1 MKSSRSRSAAALRT
15 LAATSLAACVAL
27 LALAGAGNAALASNG
42 HSAHPASHRYTA
54 VVASRSVPRTL
65 AVAARVSRS
74 ADRNLVLR
82 AKALRKCLAAH
93 PTKPAACDAA
103 RGALQYAGNELKRA
117 QSRLARVARG
127 DSGAS
132 ASFYHHFGSYGWLQA
147 PTLSVTGEKLSW
159 TQVSGIDSYVLV
171 RKVPGQPAEYS
182 TVKGTSTTPPPVPGV
197 AVKYSV
203 RTAINGSSWSSEQT
217 ITYPDPHEVAPTE
230 EATSEPVLKEPVGKE
245 PVDTQAAPKVTVS
258 GLTLAWAP
266 VGEVT
271 TYVLAIKVPGKAEQ
285 FTEVS
290 GTSVK
295 PSAVPGV
302 TVGYSVRTAV
312 DGSAWSPEVKISY
325 RAKSTPTPPVSPPP
339 ASETEKETTQPGSP
353 LTSPMWVGVDAGQWP
368 ASFASD
374 IAGAVSYV
382 RLNTPS
388 SIAGWTAAGV
398 KVIDCMSGPVTS
410 GGVAA
415 VNATEWAA
423 NAVATVKANPAIA
436 AIEVLNEPGNQ
447 WMGWGSSAGD
457 AANAAAYDHLLKVVH
472 EAFVANFG
480 SSYPPILASYD
491 GGEGP
496 TTWGQEMWA
505 AEPNV
510 GNYINGI
517 TMHSYGGTSNRTHS
531 ALGDREQIE
540 VAHSQHP
547 SIPIYVTEVGW
558 PTAVGQPA
566 TGDSLQWTEAEQAQN
581 ITNFITWA
589 KGTGYIADVTIFNYR
604 DYGTNDF
611 YGIETASGA
620 HKLSYAALAAFK

>member
-1 MKSSRSRSAAALRT
+1 MKPSRSRSAAALRT
-15 LAATSLAACVAL
+15 LAAIALAAYVAL
-27 LALAGAGNAALASNG
+27 VAFAGAGSSALASTG
-42 HSAHPASHRYTA
+42 HSAQPASHRYVA
-54 VVASRSVPRTL
+54 VASRIVPRPL

-74 ADRNLVLR
+74 ADRELVAR

-93 PTKPAACDAA
+93 PKKSSACNSA
-103 RGALQYAGNELKRA
+103 RGALQYAGSELKRA
-117 QSRLARVARG
+117 ERKLAKVAG
-127 DSGAS
+127 GHASVTDS
-132 ASFYHHFGSYGWLQA
+132 YQRFGSYDTLQA
-147 PTLSVTGEKLSW
+147 PKLSVSGEKLSW
-159 TQVSGIDSYVLV
+159 TQVAGIDSYVFV
-171 RKVPGQPAEYS
+171 RKVPGQPDEYS
-182 TVKGTSTTPPPVPGV
+182 TIRGTSTTPPPVPGV
-197 AVKYSV
+197 TVKYSV
-203 RTAINGSSWSSEQT
+203 RTAVNGSSWAGEQA
-217 ITYPDPHEVAPTE
+217 ISYPDPREVAPTE
-230 EATSEPVLKEPVGKE
+230 EAPSKPVLTEPIGKE

-258 GLTLAWAP
+258 GLTLSWAP
-266 VGEVT
+266 VGEVQ
-271 TYVLAIKVPGKAEQ
+271 TYVLAIKVPGREEQ

-290 GTSVK
+290 GTSVT
-295 PSAVPGV
+295 PSAVSGV

-312 DGSAWSPEVKISY
+312 DGSAWSPEVTISY
-325 RAKSTPTPPVSPPP
+325 AAKSTPTPPAPPTP
-339 ASETEKETTQPGSP
+339 PSEKEKEATPPGSI

-374 IAGAVSYV
+374 IAGAASYV

-398 KVIDCMSGPVTS
+398 KVIDCMSGPVTT

-436 AIEVLNEPGNQ
+436 AIEVLNEPGNV
-447 WMGWGSSAGD
+447 WMGWGSNAGD
-457 AANAAAYDHLLKVVH
+457 SANAAAYDHLLKVVH

-480 SSYPPILASYD
+480 SNYPPILASYD

-540 VAHSQHP
+540 VAHAQHP
-547 SIPIYVTEVGW
+547 DIPIYVTEVGW
-558 PTAVGQPA
+558 PTAVGQPS
-566 TGDSLQWTEAEQAQN
+566 TGDSFQWTEAEQAQN

-604 DYGTNDF
+604 DYGTNDY

>member
-1 MKSSRSRSAAALRT
+1 
-15 LAATSLAACVAL
+15 
-27 LALAGAGNAALASNG
+27 
-42 HSAHPASHRYTA
+42 
-54 VVASRSVPRTL
+54 
-65 AVAARVSRS
+65 
-74 ADRNLVLR
+74 
-82 AKALRKCLAAH
+82 
-93 PTKPAACDAA
+93 
-103 RGALQYAGNELKRA
+103 
-117 QSRLARVARG
+117 
-127 DSGAS
+127 
-132 ASFYHHFGSYGWLQA
+132 
-147 PTLSVTGEKLSW
+147 
-159 TQVSGIDSYVLV
+159 
-171 RKVPGQPAEYS
+171 
-182 TVKGTSTTPPPVPGV
+182 
-197 AVKYSV
+197 
-203 RTAINGSSWSSEQT
+203 
-217 ITYPDPHEVAPTE
+217 
-230 EATSEPVLKEPVGKE
+230 
-245 PVDTQAAPKVTVS
+245 
-258 GLTLAWAP
+258 
-266 VGEVT
+266 
-271 TYVLAIKVPGKAEQ
+271 
-285 FTEVS
+285 
-290 GTSVK
+290 
-295 PSAVPGV
+295 
-302 TVGYSVRTAV
+302 
-312 DGSAWSPEVKISY
+312 
-325 RAKSTPTPPVSPPP
+325 
-339 ASETEKETTQPGSP
+339 
-353 LTSPMWVGVDAGQWP
+353 
-368 ASFASD
+368 
-374 IAGAVSYV
+374 
-382 RLNTPS
+382 
-388 SIAGWTAAGV
+388 
-398 KVIDCMSGPVTS
+398 MSGPVTS